1 MICHNN
7 VVVSASGTIREATH
21 VMGVYLAA
29 GFYPDVEFLG
39 LDGRELAG
47 DVRKDVEGDRLR
59 IFLCGTYAFARLGE
73 VYFEGIH

>member
-39 LDGRELAG
+39 LDGGELAG
-47 DVRKDVEGDRLR
+47 DVRKGVDRDKLILFFR
-59 IFLCGTYAFARLGE
+59 GLDTFARLGGLS
-73 VYFEGIH
+73 FEGLF